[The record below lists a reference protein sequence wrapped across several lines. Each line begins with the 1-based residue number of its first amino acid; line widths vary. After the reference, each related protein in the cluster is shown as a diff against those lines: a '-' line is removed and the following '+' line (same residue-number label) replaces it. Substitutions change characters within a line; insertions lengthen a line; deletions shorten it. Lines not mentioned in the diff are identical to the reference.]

1 VEAAA
6 PKSRAGAQ
14 ALATVLLVGS
24 LGATL
29 SAQKTDIVVLANG
42 DRITGEVERLERG
55 RLEFS
60 TDDAG
65 TLYLEWDK
73 LVSVIAATRTFD
85 VFRTDGQR
93 LLGSLGKGAPDRSI
107 AVVETAGTTTLATS
121 EVTLIYP
128 IGRSFWK
135 KLDGAIDLGYSYTK
149 SSGVSQ
155 LNFNSDT
162 VYRRPG
168 FEGRLSVSLTQT
180 ETEDGSNDDDRG
192 DIELSY
198 LRYVGRRWFIG
209 GFGTFERNESLG
221 LELRS
226 QIGGGAGPR
235 IINSNR
241 AQAVVAA
248 GAVVNSE
255 QGTDVE
261 TTTNV
266 ELLFQFSSSYYVYDT
281 PKTNFDLAFQYY
293 PSLSNFGR
301 QRIQFD
307 SGIRREIIKDFT
319 VSVNVYDTFDSEP
332 PNSEFDRNDVGVV
345 LSVGW
350 TY

>member
-1 VEAAA
+1 MS
-6 PKSRAGAQ
+6 PGIGHRRARPL
-14 ALATVLLVGS
+14 LAIACVVC

-42 DRITGEVERLERG
+42 DRITGEIERLERG

-73 LVSVIAATRTFD
+73 LASIVATSRVFD

-93 LLGSLGKGAPDRSI
+93 YLGSLGKGAPDRSI
-107 AVVETAGTTTLATS
+107 AVVETVGTTILSTS
-121 EVTLIYP
+121 EVTQIFP
-128 IGRSFWK
+128 IGSSFWK

-162 VYRRPG
+162 VFRRPG
-168 FEGRLSVSLTQT
+168 FQARLSASLTQT

-192 DIELSY
+192 AIEASY
-198 LRYVGRRWFIG
+198 LRYVGGRWFLG
-209 GFGTFERNESLG
+209 AAATFERNESLG

-226 QIGGGAGPR
+226 QIGGAVGPR
-235 IINSNR
+235 LVDSNR
-241 AQAVVAA
+241 AQAFIAA
-248 GAVVNSE
+248 GAVVNTE
-255 QGTDVE
+255 QGTDVS
-261 TTTNV
+261 TTGNL
-266 ELLFQFSSSYYVYDT
+266 EALLQFTSSYYVYDT
-281 PKTNFDLAFQYY
+281 PKTNFDLSFQYY
-293 PSLSNFGR
+293 PSLSSFGR

-307 SGIRREIIKDFT
+307 TGLRREIIKDFT
-319 VSVNVYDTFDSEP
+319 ISVNVYDTFDSEP
-332 PNSEFDRNDVGVV
+332 PNPEFDRNDVGVV